1 MNSTDQ
7 ETEHFMLK
15 LWSNDT
21 MMKKIKTLNWDEL
34 SSSHKEDYVCIE
46 ENYDLYINDKFIEKM
61 TASPKDLKELGAG
74 YVISEGYLEPE
85 DIKDVHINNDRIIV
99 ITDESD
105 SDKSNNKSNNNNN
118 DKSYND
124 IKLKIP
130 LKTIFK
136 IMEYMSNITGIWKIT
151 GGTHWACLF
160 DLKGNEII
168 TIEDIGRHN
177 AADKVIGYGVLNNI
191 NLDDKILVSSGRQPY
206 AMVKKAVNAKIPAI
220 ISKSPSTDK
229 GVELAKNN
237 NITLIG
243 FARKNRFTVYNGFE
257 RIVEE

>member
-1 MNSTDQ
+1 MAI
-7 ETEHFMLK
+7 
-15 LWSNDT
+15 
-21 MMKKIKTLNWDEL
+21 KKVITFNWNENT
-34 SSSHKEDYVCIE
+34 SKINEDFVCIE
-46 ENYDLYINDKFIEKM
+46 ENYELYINNKFISNL
-61 TASPKDLKELGAG
+61 TASPDNLKELGVG
-74 YVISEGYLEPE
+74 YVISEGYLKPD
-85 DIKDVHINNDRIIV
+85 DIGDVHIRDTKIIV
-99 ITDESD
+99 IAE
-105 SDKSNNKSNNNNN
+105 KSNKMNLKENN
-118 DKSYND
+118 DINN
-124 IKLKIP
+124 INLP

-160 DLKGNEII
+160 DLDGNEII

-177 AADKVIGYGVLNNI
+177 AVDKVIGYGILNNI
-191 NLDDKILVSSGRQPY
+191 NLKDKILVSSGRLPY
-206 AMVKKAVNAKIPAI
+206 MMVKKVVNAKIPII

-257 RIVEE
+257 RIVDE

>member
-1 MNSTDQ
+1 MAI
-7 ETEHFMLK
+7 
-15 LWSNDT
+15 
-21 MMKKIKTLNWDEL
+21 KKVITFNWNENT
-34 SSSHKEDYVCIE
+34 SKINEDFVCIE
-46 ENYDLYINDKFIEKM
+46 KNYELYINNKFISNLI
-61 TASPKDLKELGAG
+61 ASPNNLKELGVG
-74 YVISEGYLEPE
+74 YVISEGYLESE
-85 DIKDVHINNDRIIV
+85 DIKDVHIMDAKITVIAEKSNKMNLKEKNNDI
-99 ITDESD
+99 
-105 SDKSNNKSNNNNN
+105 NNIN
-118 DKSYND
+118 
-124 IKLKIP
+124 LP

-160 DLKGNEII
+160 DLDGNEII

-177 AADKVIGYGVLNNI
+177 AVDKVIGYGILNNI
-191 NLDDKILVSSGRQPY
+191 NLKDKILVSSGRLPY
-206 AMVKKAVNAKIPAI
+206 MMVKKVVNAKIPII

-257 RIVEE
+257 RIVKE

>member
-1 MNSTDQ
+1 MAI
-7 ETEHFMLK
+7 
-15 LWSNDT
+15 
-21 MMKKIKTLNWDEL
+21 KKVITFNWNENT
-34 SSSHKEDYVCIE
+34 SKINEDFVCIE
-46 ENYDLYINDKFIEKM
+46 KNYELYINNKFISNLI
-61 TASPKDLKELGAG
+61 ASPNNLKELGVG
-74 YVISEGYLEPE
+74 YVISEGYLESE
-85 DIKDVHINNDRIIV
+85 DIKDVHITDTKITVIAEKSNKMNLKEKNNDI
-99 ITDESD
+99 
-105 SDKSNNKSNNNNN
+105 NNIN
-118 DKSYND
+118 
-124 IKLKIP
+124 LP

-160 DLKGNEII
+160 DLDGNEII

-177 AADKVIGYGVLNNI
+177 AVDKVIGYGILNNI
-191 NLDDKILVSSGRQPY
+191 NLKDKILVSSGRLPY
-206 AMVKKAVNAKIPAI
+206 MMVKKVVNAKIPII

>member
-1 MNSTDQ
+1 MAI
-7 ETEHFMLK
+7 
-15 LWSNDT
+15 
-21 MMKKIKTLNWDEL
+21 KKVITFNWNENT
-34 SSSHKEDYVCIE
+34 SKIAEDFVCIE
-46 ENYDLYINDKFIEKM
+46 ENYELYINNKFISNL
-61 TASPKDLKELGAG
+61 TASPNNLKELGVG
-74 YVISEGYLEPE
+74 YVISEGYLESE
-85 DIKDVHINNDRIIV
+85 DIKDVHIMDAKITVIAEKSNKMNLKEKNNDI
-99 ITDESD
+99 
-105 SDKSNNKSNNNNN
+105 NNIN
-118 DKSYND
+118 
-124 IKLKIP
+124 LP

-237 NITLIG
+237 NIILIG
-243 FARKNRFTVYNGFE
+243 FARKNRFVVYNGFE
-257 RIVEE
+257 RIIDEE

>member
-1 MNSTDQ
+1 MI
-7 ETEHFMLK
+7 
-15 LWSNDT
+15 
-21 MMKKIKTLNWDEL
+21 KKVKTLNWDEL

-61 TASPKDLKELGAG
+61 TSSPKDLKELGAG
-74 YVISEGYLEPE
+74 YVISEGYLEPG
-85 DIKDVHINNDRIIV
+85 DIKDVHIDNDKIIV
-99 ITDESD
+99 ITNESKMSKSKKND
-105 SDKSNNKSNNNNN
+105 DKNNKNNNN
-118 DKSYND
+118 DKNGSNSMNN
-124 IKLKIP
+124 IKVP

-136 IMEYMSNITGIWKIT
+136 IMEYMSNITGVWKIT

-160 DLKGNEII
+160 DLNGKEII

-177 AADKVIGYGVLNNI
+177 AVDKVIGYGVLNNI

-206 AMVKKAVNAKIPAI
+206 VMVKKAVNAKIPAI

-237 NITLIG
+237 DIVLIG
-243 FARKNRFTVYNGFE
+243 FARKNRFVVYNGFE
-257 RIVEE
+257 RIIDEDK

>member
-1 MNSTDQ
+1 MAI
-7 ETEHFMLK
+7 
-15 LWSNDT
+15 
-21 MMKKIKTLNWDEL
+21 KKVITFNWNENT
-34 SSSHKEDYVCIE
+34 SKINEDFVCIE
-46 ENYDLYINDKFIEKM
+46 KNYELYINNKFISNLI
-61 TASPKDLKELGAG
+61 ASPNNLKELGVG
-74 YVISEGYLEPE
+74 YVISEGYLESE
-85 DIKDVHINNDRIIV
+85 DIKDVHIMDTKITVIAEKSNKMNLKEKNNDI
-99 ITDESD
+99 
-105 SDKSNNKSNNNNN
+105 NNIN
-118 DKSYND
+118 
-124 IKLKIP
+124 LP

-160 DLKGNEII
+160 DLDGNEII

-177 AADKVIGYGVLNNI
+177 AVDKVIGYGILNNI
-191 NLDDKILVSSGRQPY
+191 NLKDKILVSSGRLPY
-206 AMVKKAVNAKIPAI
+206 MMVKKVVNAKIPII

-257 RIVEE
+257 RIVKE

>member
-1 MNSTDQ
+1 MAI
-7 ETEHFMLK
+7 
-15 LWSNDT
+15 
-21 MMKKIKTLNWDEL
+21 KKVITFNWNENT
-34 SSSHKEDYVCIE
+34 SKIAEDFVCIE
-46 ENYDLYINDKFIEKM
+46 ENYELYINNKFISNL
-61 TASPKDLKELGAG
+61 TASPNNLKELGVG
-74 YVISEGYLEPE
+74 YVISEGYLKPD
-85 DIKDVHINNDRIIV
+85 DIGNVHITDTKITVIAEKSNKMNLKEKNNDI
-99 ITDESD
+99 
-105 SDKSNNKSNNNNN
+105 NNIN
-118 DKSYND
+118 
-124 IKLKIP
+124 LP

-160 DLKGNEII
+160 DLDGNEII

-177 AADKVIGYGVLNNI
+177 AVDKVIGYGILNNI
-191 NLDDKILVSSGRQPY
+191 NLKDKILVSSGRLPY
-206 AMVKKAVNAKIPAI
+206 MMVKKVVNAKIPII

>member
-1 MNSTDQ
+1 MAI
-7 ETEHFMLK
+7 
-15 LWSNDT
+15 
-21 MMKKIKTLNWDEL
+21 KKVITFNWNENT
-34 SSSHKEDYVCIE
+34 SKINEDFVCIE
-46 ENYDLYINDKFIEKM
+46 KNYELYINNKFISNLI
-61 TASPKDLKELGAG
+61 ASPNNLKELGVG
-74 YVISEGYLEPE
+74 YVISEGYLESE
-85 DIKDVHINNDRIIV
+85 DIKDVHITDTKIVVIAEKSNKMNLKEKNNDI
-99 ITDESD
+99 
-105 SDKSNNKSNNNNN
+105 NNIN
-118 DKSYND
+118 
-124 IKLKIP
+124 LP

-237 NITLIG
+237 NIILIG
-243 FARKNRFTVYNGFE
+243 FARKNRFVVYNGFE
-257 RIVEE
+257 RIIDEE

>member
-1 MNSTDQ
+1 MAI
-7 ETEHFMLK
+7 
-15 LWSNDT
+15 
-21 MMKKIKTLNWDEL
+21 KKVITFNWNENT
-34 SSSHKEDYVCIE
+34 SKINEDFVCIE
-46 ENYDLYINDKFIEKM
+46 ENYELYINNKFISNL
-61 TASPKDLKELGAG
+61 TASPDNLKELGVG
-74 YVISEGYLEPE
+74 YVISEGYLKPD
-85 DIKDVHINNDRIIV
+85 DIGDVHIRDTKIIV
-99 ITDESD
+99 IAE
-105 SDKSNNKSNNNNN
+105 KSNKMNLKEKNN
-118 DKSYND
+118 DINN
-124 IKLKIP
+124 INLP

-160 DLKGNEII
+160 DLDGNEII

-177 AADKVIGYGVLNNI
+177 AVDKVIGYGILNNI
-191 NLDDKILVSSGRQPY
+191 NLKDKILVSSGRLPY
-206 AMVKKAVNAKIPAI
+206 MMVKKVVNAKIPII

-257 RIVEE
+257 RIVDE

>member
-1 MNSTDQ
+1 MAI
-7 ETEHFMLK
+7 
-15 LWSNDT
+15 
-21 MMKKIKTLNWDEL
+21 KKVITFNWNENT
-34 SSSHKEDYVCIE
+34 SKIAEDFVCIE
-46 ENYDLYINDKFIEKM
+46 ENYELYINNKFISNL
-61 TASPKDLKELGAG
+61 TASPNNLKELGVG
-74 YVISEGYLEPE
+74 YVISEGYLKPD
-85 DIKDVHINNDRIIV
+85 DIGDVHIRDTKITVIAEKSNKMNLKEKNNDI
-99 ITDESD
+99 
-105 SDKSNNKSNNNNN
+105 NNIN
-118 DKSYND
+118 
-124 IKLKIP
+124 LP

-160 DLKGNEII
+160 DLDGNEII

-177 AADKVIGYGVLNNI
+177 AVDKVIGYGILNNI
-191 NLDDKILVSSGRQPY
+191 NLKDKILVSSGRLPY
-206 AMVKKAVNAKIPAI
+206 MMVKKVVNAKIPII

>member
-1 MNSTDQ
+1 MAI
-7 ETEHFMLK
+7 
-15 LWSNDT
+15 
-21 MMKKIKTLNWDEL
+21 KKVITFNWNENT
-34 SSSHKEDYVCIE
+34 SKINEDFVCIE
-46 ENYDLYINDKFIEKM
+46 KNYELYINNKFISNLI
-61 TASPKDLKELGAG
+61 ASPNNLKELGVG
-74 YVISEGYLEPE
+74 YVISEGYLESE
-85 DIKDVHINNDRIIV
+85 DIKDVHIMDAKITVIAEKSNKMNLKEKNNDI
-99 ITDESD
+99 
-105 SDKSNNKSNNNNN
+105 NNIN
-118 DKSYND
+118 
-124 IKLKIP
+124 LP

-160 DLKGNEII
+160 DLDGNEII

-177 AADKVIGYGVLNNI
+177 AVDKVIGYGILNNI
-191 NLDDKILVSSGRQPY
+191 NLKDKILVSSGRLPY
-206 AMVKKAVNAKIPAI
+206 MMVKKVVNAKIPII

>member
-1 MNSTDQ
+1 MAI
-7 ETEHFMLK
+7 
-15 LWSNDT
+15 
-21 MMKKIKTLNWDEL
+21 KKVITFNWNENT
-34 SSSHKEDYVCIE
+34 SKINEDFVCIE
-46 ENYDLYINDKFIEKM
+46 ENYELYINNKFISNL
-61 TASPKDLKELGAG
+61 TASPDNLKELGVG
-74 YVISEGYLEPE
+74 YVISEGYLEPD
-85 DIKDVHINNDRIIV
+85 DIKDVHIMDAKITVIAEKSNKMNLKEKNNDI
-99 ITDESD
+99 
-105 SDKSNNKSNNNNN
+105 NNIN
-118 DKSYND
+118 
-124 IKLKIP
+124 LP

-160 DLKGNEII
+160 DLDGNEII

-177 AADKVIGYGVLNNI
+177 AVDKVIGYGILNNI
-191 NLDDKILVSSGRQPY
+191 NLKDKILVSSGRLPY
-206 AMVKKAVNAKIPAI
+206 MMVKKVVNAKIPII

-257 RIVEE
+257 RIVDE